1 MTKVMV
7 FGAFDVLH
15 EGHHHFL
22 KDAKALGDYLI
33 VALASDASIR
43 FLKEHEPKQSFDE
56 RAAALSLSEYVDEVV
71 AGDELDDDGNDA
83 FGTWQIIDKLRPDI
97 IACGYDQQAIKELL
111 TQRFA
116 TLDSPRIISL
126 SPFEPTIYKSSLLN
140 SLI

>member
-1 MTKVMV
+1 MKKVMV
-7 FGAFDVLH
+7 FGSFDVLH

-22 KDAKALGDYLI
+22 KDAKALGDYLV

-43 FLKEHEPKQSFDE
+43 FLKEHEPKTSFDV

-83 FGTWQIIDKLRPDI
+83 FGTWQVIDKLKPDI
-97 IACGYDQQAIKELL
+97 IACGYDQQAINELL

-116 TLDSPRIISL
+116 TLDSPQIVSL
-126 SPFEPTIYKSSLLN
+126 PPFEPTIYKSSLLN